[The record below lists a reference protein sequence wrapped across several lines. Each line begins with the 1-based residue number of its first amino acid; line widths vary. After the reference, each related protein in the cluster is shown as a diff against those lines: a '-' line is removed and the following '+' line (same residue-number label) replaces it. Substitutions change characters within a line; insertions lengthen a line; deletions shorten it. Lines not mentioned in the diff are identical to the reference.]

1 MNQIKYSFVI
11 PAFNEEE
18 NIPLIFRRIVELSV
32 SLDGNWELIFINDG
46 SSDQTLEVLKKL
58 ASENNQVKYIDLSRN
73 FGHQAALTSGLAHA
87 KGDVII
93 SMDCDLQDPPEII
106 LRMIEKWK
114 DGNDIVYARRIE
126 RHDSFFKKYT
136 AIGYYKILDKFSNI
150 RVPRNV
156 GDFRLMNRRSLN
168 ELLKLKEKS
177 IYLRGMVSWLGFKY
191 DFVDFNRPER
201 IHGKTG
207 YSLRKMVKLAMD
219 GLLNFSLLPLKIGFV
234 IGFISI
240 FIGFFFIGYMVYDTI
255 FNNNVYQLIKWLV
268 VVLFIFIGF
277 LFILLWIVGEYIG
290 RIYEESKN
298 RPIYVIRET
307 GNI

>member
-168 ELLKLKEKS
+168 ELLKLKE
-177 IYLRGMVSWLGFKY
+177 
-191 DFVDFNRPER
+191 N
-201 IHGKTG
+201 
-207 YSLRKMVKLAMD
+207 
-219 GLLNFSLLPLKIGFV
+219 
-234 IGFISI
+234 
-240 FIGFFFIGYMVYDTI
+240 
-255 FNNNVYQLIKWLV
+255 LIL
-268 VVLFIFIGF
+268 
-277 LFILLWIVGEYIG
+277 
-290 RIYEESKN
+290 
-298 RPIYVIRET
+298 
-307 GNI
+307 